1 MLSQPISRRNATTL
15 CSQQPPR
22 GLNFCT
28 SIFAGLA
35 TSKTRSRSRIPFE
48 CLSRPRTFSTG
59 RVQLSRST
67 FPSSYV
73 RQSREISSQHRTNT
87 LHSSTSAP
95 EAVTLSLN
103 LFSSARSL
111 SPMSH
116 TTRPTHF
123 SSSLLFLIV
132 CSLSLNYPLSVD
144 SQISSHTH
152 LANDVSPQ

>member
-1 MLSQPISRRNATTL
+1 MRQHSAVNNHLAS
-15 CSQQPPR
+15 
-22 GLNFCT
+22 
-28 SIFAGLA
+28 SIFARLA

-48 CLSRPRTFSTG
+48 CLSRPCTFSTG

-103 LFSSARSL
+103 LFSSVCTPVSDI
-111 SPMSH
+111 
-116 TTRPTHF
+116 TH
-123 SSSLLFLIV
+123 
-132 CSLSLNYPLSVD
+132 Y
-144 SQISSHTH
+144 SSHSFLQ
-152 LANDVSPQ
+152 LALISDRLLALVKLPTFDRLSNFKPDPSSQ